1 VWVRREGKLYLRAAC
16 ISGDA
21 GAGRGEGGG
30 GVGGGE
36 EEVRLGAACDGGEGG
51 LSRSEGVERKAL
63 LKEVLAAA
71 AAWSEE
77 ERAAVLSLLAL
88 LVHKYKHLLRRRMC
102 PRRRACRLSMRA
114 LGACLLRVLR
124 AATRS
129 HPQMQVA
136 TRSTPAEGVRGE
148 R

>member
-1 VWVRREGKLYLRAAC
+1 MWLRREGKLCLRAAC

-21 GAGRGEGGG
+21 GAGRGGQGGG

-36 EEVRLGAACDGGEGG
+36 EDVRLGAACDGGEGG

-88 LVHKYKHLLRRRMC
+88 LVPKYKY
-102 PRRRACRLSMRA
+102 
-114 LGACLLRVLR
+114 
-124 AATRS
+124 
-129 HPQMQVA
+129 
-136 TRSTPAEGVRGE
+136 
-148 R
+148 